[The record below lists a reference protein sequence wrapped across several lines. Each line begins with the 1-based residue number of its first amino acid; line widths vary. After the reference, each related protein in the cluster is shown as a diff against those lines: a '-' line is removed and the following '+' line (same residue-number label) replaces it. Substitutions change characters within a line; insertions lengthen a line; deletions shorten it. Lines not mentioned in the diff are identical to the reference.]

1 MTQTLPA
8 SVMSDGMVLVLWV
21 PELGDPDQPGLSE
34 LTAPS
39 VLDLSCYLTDQGWDP
54 QITEASA
61 ADPRLCSTE
70 DFAQPGRKATQIPL
84 IYVTNPD
91 DPTNDEAATTLVE
104 RSTGF
109 LVERRGV
116 DVETALAVGDLV
128 TVYPA
133 KLGVQVEAKPTAN
146 TPLTI
151 NQMAYLQPPGRQF
164 RVAVASS

>member
-1 MTQTLPA
+1 MTQPA

-21 PELGDPDQPGLSE
+21 PTLGDPAQPGLSE

-54 QITEASA
+54 QITEANA
-61 ADPRLCSTE
+61 ADPRLCSKE
-70 DFAQPGRKATQIPL
+70 DFAQPGRRSTQIPL

-91 DPTNDEAATTLVE
+91 DPTNDEAALTLIE
-104 RSTGF
+104 LSTGF
-109 LVERRGV
+109 LVERRGI
-116 DVETALAVGDLV
+116 DAETALAVGDLV
-128 TVYPA
+128 SVFPN

-151 NQMAYLQPPGRQF
+151 TQMAYLRPPGRQF
-164 RVAVASS
+164 RVPVVSS